1 VAYGVSCIA
10 DFIGVIMKKPFLLL
24 WRNRRMIKQTTMHD
38 IRARYAGSYMGLVW
52 AVLYPLLF
60 LACYAVIYIFVF
72 QMRYQSMGNV
82 EYVMLIF
89 SGLVPFIGVQEA
101 LAYGTGCVVANANL
115 MKNTLF
121 PIELVPV
128 KTLLAT
134 QPTQISGFLLIVIC
148 LSFMGKLTPYVLLLP
163 LAWIMQMLFDLGI
176 IWIFS
181 SLNVL
186 FRDLQN
192 IVGILIIFL
201 MMISP
206 IAYPAEIVPDN
217 LRGFL
222 GANPLYYMIST
233 YQDILLMGRF
243 PRIGLVVPFI
253 AMSFIVFWIG
263 YFFFSKMKKVFLD
276 NV

>member
-1 VAYGVSCIA
+1 MQP
-10 DFIGVIMKKPFLLL
+10 FILL
-24 WRNRRMIKQTTMHD
+24 WHNRRMIKQTTIND
-38 IRARYAGSYMGLVW
+38 IRARYAGSYIGLAW
-52 AVLYPLLF
+52 AVLYPVLF
-60 LACYAVIYIFVF
+60 LACYATIYIFVF
-72 QMRYQSMGNV
+72 QMRFQTMGNA
-82 EYVMLIF
+82 EYVLLIF
-89 SGLVPFIGVQEA
+89 SGLIPFIGVQEA

-134 QPTQISGFLLIVIC
+134 QPTQISGFCLILLSLAI
-148 LSFMGKLTPYVLLLP
+148 MGKLTPYALLLP
-163 LAWIMQMLFDLGI
+163 VAWILQLMFDLGV
-176 IWIFS
+176 IWVFS
-181 SLNVL
+181 SLNVV

-206 IAYPAEIVPDN
+206 IAYPVEMVPEN
-217 LRGFL
+217 LRIFL

-233 YQDILLMGRF
+233 YQDILILGRP
-243 PRIGLVVPFI
+243 PRIAFMGPFI
-253 AMSFIVFWIG
+253 VMAFAVLLFG
-263 YFFFSKMKKVFLD
+263 YYFFSKMKKVFLD